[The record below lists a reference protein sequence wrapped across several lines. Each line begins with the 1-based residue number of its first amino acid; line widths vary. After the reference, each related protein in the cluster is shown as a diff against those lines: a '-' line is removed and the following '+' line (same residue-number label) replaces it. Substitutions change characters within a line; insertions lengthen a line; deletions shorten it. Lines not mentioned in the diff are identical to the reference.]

1 MKKEKKGLIVL
12 MAIAGLLLVGNV
24 IGYLQPI
31 FAGEDQTVQTTDG
44 TNIKTTASS
53 AILEEIDDSD
63 NRDHSTQVS
72 SSEASETAE
81 EVDESDESDEKVSKA
96 RLIKATADET
106 AVWGTE
112 AAATKIIEVDNWS
125 DFNKAVTNGFSGDEA
140 EKNDADY
147 IKVTASFSNPQT
159 GTGSSSDR
167 PTLPVNR
174 VDFVVDGLGN
184 TIHFHGTS
192 YSWRSNSSDVRKV
205 YVKDLAMYGTNYYGP
220 FQIGT
225 ATSLESELAIE
236 NVYYEGGQI
245 TASYQATMRF
255 IGKNTIKSVNSYEDP
270 FTPGRIISTQGNQSG
285 LEAFRAVFEENS
297 ETEVEV
303 ENGNGFILAS
313 YYGNTGSTLGEDAY
327 ALLKSKAKVNITTL
341 GSTGENYGVGYY
353 VLALNKGDVIV
364 EDEAELTLNTAKDT
378 TKGGIELAG
387 GTSIDISNKAKVNIN
402 INGQMGGTRNAIS
415 IGNDS
420 ILKVRDEGEL
430 HVNLANQGND
440 NRDVITAGSDST
452 FEIGRKSVFN
462 IKLADG
468 TGSRNL
474 IDIGARGAFRFAD
487 AYSIDLDA
495 RANTNA
501 HLINMSN
508 PGHFIADVQKVSTW
522 LKSDPTTLYKS
533 WAPIYG
539 VDVTYN
545 RTNQT
550 GLLGQS
556 VTNAIT
562 DDFLA
567 NYYTSGRSGSGVL
580 PTSHTGFSRVLFEFI
595 EDVNI
600 GINDITDNP
609 NEDAHKEFSGVV
621 NPDPEYGN
629 GTAISFYYVD
639 RDDYTEDDPPPLDR
653 PVGTPA
659 VASPLEGDERVFHT
673 IADSFTGDYQFTVP
687 EDEREKLVAGQKIM
701 AVGWLNGKENY
712 AITTVKDTTAPTADG
727 RSYIVEK
734 GVMPPNADVFLENVQ
749 DTNPMENQTFAISY
763 KTDISELVHQPTKEG
778 HVIEINVTDEAGNTA
793 TVEAK
798 LIVYDEGTGIDA
810 KDIEIDATDIKD
822 KTEAEIK
829 DFILA
834 ESSASAFYLKDGAEV
849 DVTEKIE
856 VADLGGLSTASGEY
870 TVKLIVP
877 ADVENGLQESITKEI
892 VVTVKD
898 VEPPTGTGKH
908 TLVPLNK
915 ADYLIGSDVDL
926 FKFLST
932 YQDNVTEAEELQIRL
947 VEDTNEIE
955 TLVSSVGSKVVH
967 VILTDKAQND
977 SEPIE
982 IPITVVEGEVSG
994 NVAITGEDFRLDRSE
1009 WENAVTEN
1017 QLKEFILAN
1026 GQVEAVELVE
1036 GVVTSVTDTDK
1047 VSIDVEEVIVDSAH
1061 EEQPMTIT
1069 LTVDNGTD
1077 KVSKTIQVTFNDKT
1091 APTAEPKP
1099 TEINIGNVNAIQNAD
1114 PKIFL
1119 ENLTDNVSEVD
1130 KISVEFAE
1138 NQDFDEMVQTPG
1150 PKELLIE
1157 LVDEAG
1163 NKAIITVEITIF
1175 DNSLTIRFV
1184 DSKDQ
1189 DIVTPVVISD
1199 KIPGDKVD
1207 LTAEQA
1213 VLKGLQEAEDLH
1225 YLLLT
1230 RPEDEDQV
1238 EVTSTGKIVKYEFD
1252 GTLFISSY
1260 PKTLDFETHQVW
1272 FSDIRVDKPQYQE
1285 PLVIWDNRGI
1295 KANWTLTATLT
1306 KDFTLQAG
1314 DVDDPNFVLTDVLS
1328 YQKTTEENSAVVLHD
1343 EAEAVYS
1350 AQHAEDQS
1358 EYNISDTWDENGPGL
1373 KFETTAANVK
1383 KLGDYQAEILWTLG
1397 DAR

>member
-44 TNIKTTASS
+44 TNNLNSSIDEIVNSKETGETTT
-53 AILEEIDDSD
+53 
-63 NRDHSTQVS
+63 NVN
-72 SSEASETAE
+72 
-81 EVDESDESDEKVSKA
+81 
-96 RLIKATADET
+96 
-106 AVWGTE
+106 G
-112 AAATKIIEVDNWS
+112 
-125 DFNKAVTNGFSGDEA
+125 NKAKE
-140 EKNDADY
+140 DADSTH
-147 IKVTASFSNPQT
+147 KVEE
-159 GTGSSSDR
+159 SSSDDSAIKPLKIGVQDNQNVAEVTTWAEFMNAFGTATVDVISIQNDIAIPEGSGGVTDGVTVDLRRNDTLSNGLNQYSGLYESNTAR
-167 PTLPVNR
+167 PLIIEGNNHKFDFGSICITLHPATVPSGATRGWDLTWRNLE
-174 VDFVVDGLGN
+174 VY
-184 TIHFHGTS
+184 HG
-192 YSWRSNSSDVRKV
+192 
-205 YVKDLAMYGTNYYGP
+205 NYYG
-220 FQIGT
+220 FFTLRDLNDAENISSATYENITNYGNQVIHSENALVTLKGSFKTIQQEYFNSGLRSESGWRSSGT
-225 ATSLESELAIE
+225 NQVNFRVTDMVIEDEAVIEMETLEAG
-236 NVYYEGGQI
+236 NVYLQSGG
-245 TASYQATMRF
+245 SLK
-255 IGKNTIKSVNSYEDP
+255 IGKNANVKIKAGQNDSTGEGDGDATNL
-270 FTPGRIISTQGNQSG
+270 RISGN
-285 LEAFRAVFEENS
+285 
-297 ETEVEV
+297 VEV
-303 ENGNGFILAS
+303 GENATVELIPKPNYSAIQL
-313 YYGNTGSTLGEDAY
+313 TGSGAAIDIGNSA
-327 ALLKSKAKVNITTL
+327 AVNIT
-341 GSTGENYGVGYY
+341 STGHTNNYSGS
-353 VLALNKGDVIV
+353 NRSIV
-364 EDEAELTLNTAKDT
+364 S
-378 TKGGIELAG
+378 LAG
-387 GTSIDISNKAKVNIN
+387 GSKLTVNEEGTLNIN
-402 INGQMGGTRNAIS
+402 ATGMGSSNSDIIYVSGAAEFTVQRKGTF
-415 IGNDS
+415 
-420 ILKVRDEGEL
+420 
-430 HVNLANQGND
+430 
-440 NRDVITAGSDST
+440 DVKSDST
-452 FEIGRKSVFN
+452 SNSQRLINIRNSNSV
-462 IKLADG
+462 
-468 TGSRNL
+468 
-474 IDIGARGAFRFAD
+474 FRFAD
-487 AYSIDLDA
+487 AQRVNLQRTSLISGTSNGLIEIAGSSGYLDVD
-495 RANTNA
+495 
-501 HLINMSN
+501 I
-508 PGHFIADVQKVSTW
+508 QKVNRWEQGNLTDTPTKVWTPMYGMNIVYNSQTSTVQNASS
-522 LKSDPTTLYKS
+522 LTEETVNTFKNEFK
-533 WAPIYG
+533 
-539 VDVTYN
+539 
-545 RTNQT
+545 TNNTQ
-550 GLLGQS
+550 
-556 VTNAIT
+556 
-562 DDFLA
+562 
-567 NYYTSGRSGSGVL
+567 
-580 PTSHTGFSRVLFEFI
+580 RVLFEYI
-595 EDVNI
+595 PDVNVSI
-600 GINDITDNP
+600 NSIATDNVDDDSSYVIRGNTNPGAYVRIWDEPINDT
-609 NEDAHKEFSGVV
+609 V
-621 NPDPEYGN
+621 
-629 GTAISFYYVD
+629 
-639 RDDYTEDDPPPLDR
+639 
-653 PVGTPA
+653 TPA
-659 VASPLEGDERVFHT
+659 MDASDNNVESPAEMASPVEGDPDFTSNFTLQADETTGDFEYTIPNGKKLIAEGKVKVFAFLEGKYDEAEQIILDAT
-673 IADSFTGDYQFTVP
+673 P
-687 EDEREKLVAGQKIM
+687 
-701 AVGWLNGKENY
+701 
-712 AITTVKDTTAPTADG
+712 PTADPK
-727 RSYIVEK
+727 SYIISV
-734 GVMPPNADVFLENVQ
+734 GDSAPNSSALVKNVQ
-749 DTNPMENQTFAISY
+749 DTNPLKQTFTYSY
-763 KTDISELVHQPTKEG
+763 ADPDGVNALLNTPSEEG
-778 HVIEINVTDEAGNTA
+778 HNVEIVVKDNAGNSTTVTSKLIIWDLGQELKGEDFSIKSNDVSGKSEEELKQIIRDNGNLTAFTLFEGEQVDLSDRIEITD
-793 TVEAK
+793 
-798 LIVYDEGTGIDA
+798 LDGISPTPGD
-810 KDIEIDATDIKD
+810 
-822 KTEAEIK
+822 
-829 DFILA
+829 
-834 ESSASAFYLKDGAEV
+834 
-849 DVTEKIE
+849 
-856 VADLGGLSTASGEY
+856 Y
-870 TVKLIVP
+870 TVTLNVP
-877 ADVENGLQESITKEI
+877 ADTSIGLTSPLTGTLI
-892 VVTVKD
+892 VTVSDD
-898 VEPPTGTGKH
+898 VPPTGTGKS
-908 TLVPLNK
+908 TLVPLGK
-915 ADYLIGSDVDL
+915 PEYITEGELKD
-926 FKFLST
+926 FLAEFS
-932 YQDNVTEAEELQIRL
+932 DNVSEPENITASLVNPDTIEEL
-947 VEDTNEIE
+947 VETTGEKIIQL
-955 TLVSSVGSKVVH
+955 TLKDEAGN
-967 VILTDKAQND
+967 I
-977 SEPIE
+977 SEPID
-982 IPITVVEGEVSG
+982 IPIIVFDGEVSG

-1026 GQVEAVELVE
+1026 GQVEAVELIE

-1272 FSDIRVDKPQYQE
+1272 FSDIRVEKPQYQE